1 MTDHH
6 KSIGHCYMLI
16 KTMVLSIILGNPQ
29 DALGTECLPLPGSF
43 GSQAFP
49 CQESCT
55 NHFRGTSPSED
66 REFDGCPTSMFDAG
80 HPIRIDEIIDRRGH
94 LMSLLEHLKKQYN
107 KYYD

>member
-1 MTDHH
+1 MLLGQSAYHFRVASDH
-6 KSIGHCYMLI
+6 
-16 KTMVLSIILGNPQ
+16 TQ
-29 DALGTECLPLPGSF
+29 
-43 GSQAFP
+43 FP

-80 HPIRIDEIIDRRGH
+80 HPIRIDEMIDLCGH

-107 KYYD
+107 KYYY